1 MIRRLWP
8 VLVGFAVWGVA
19 FNALYALQFLGC
31 HFGWTPSGHRIALIA
46 AYAASVTLLAG
57 VLAFQLARVR
67 RHGEAATQIDRIGL
81 CASAAALAATAL
93 NFAPTLLA
101 STCL

>member
-8 VLVGFAVWGVA
+8 LLVGFALWGVA

-31 HFGWTPSGHRIALIA
+31 HFDWAPAAHRIALIA
-46 AYAASVTLLAG
+46 GYAVSVALLGGTLALQFAIIRKRAVAVTLMD
-57 VLAFQLARVR
+57 Q
-67 RHGEAATQIDRIGL
+67 IGL
-81 CASAAALAATAL
+81 GATTSALAATAL

-101 STCL
+101 SACL